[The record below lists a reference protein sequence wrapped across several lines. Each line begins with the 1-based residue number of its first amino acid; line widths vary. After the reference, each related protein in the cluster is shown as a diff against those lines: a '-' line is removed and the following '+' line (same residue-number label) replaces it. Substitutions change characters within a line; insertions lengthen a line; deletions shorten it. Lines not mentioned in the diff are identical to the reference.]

1 MGVKANLSP
10 DIASAIWFIHLPGR
24 IASIKLTRF
33 DIHSPENDSIMK
45 RGVFGI

>member
-10 DIASAIWFIHLPGR
+10 DIAPAMWFIHLLGR
-24 IASIKLTRF
+24 MSFIELTRF
-33 DIHSPENDSIMK
+33 AIHSRDNDLIKK